1 MSQGKQ
7 LLFMGLRGH
16 LQETMFFYVRYRVSC
31 IFFLKTIPSTLTPN
45 KNGNVSLKSRDLTY
59 HDEWMNMDLT
69 ITKDMG
75 IEPSDVLKK
84 YQELG

>member
-1 MSQGKQ
+1 
-7 LLFMGLRGH
+7 
-16 LQETMFFYVRYRVSC
+16 
-31 IFFLKTIPSTLTPN
+31 
-45 KNGNVSLKSRDLTY
+45 
-59 HDEWMNMDLT
+59 MNMDLT